1 MCHAEMATM
10 FNPNFGS
17 VFRSEGE
24 PTLFAFS
31 LRRYVDIYTAA
42 VENLRFV
49 SPNHRFFPE
58 RGVSM
63 PHDPKLRIG

>member
-1 MCHAEMATM
+1 M
-10 FNPNFGS
+10 FNKNFGS

-31 LRRYVDIYTAA
+31 LRRYVDIYMAKL
-42 VENLRFV
+42 ENLRFY
-49 SPNHRFFPE
+49 SPEHRFYPE

-63 PHDPKLRIG
+63 PHDPKIHSYISRKLQ